1 MPSLE
6 YYQGLVEDKLRD
18 ATIEELAMRVSRALG
33 MTIPATKPSVAF
45 AYHLFVGTI

>member
-6 YYQGLVEDKLRD
+6 YYQGLVEEKLRD

-45 AYHLFVGTI
+45 AYHLFVRSI